1 MDQTA
6 SAHQE
11 ILRHIRECGKNT
23 NLDRRVGIRT
33 RGYYEDTSQSRRFA
47 LHIVTV
53 ILAYTILE
61 SPIKSGLSRA
71 HW

>member
-1 MDQTA
+1 MDRTA

-11 ILRHIRECGKNT
+11 FLRYIKECSKTT

-33 RGYYEDTSQSRRFA
+33 RGYCEEASQSRRFA
-47 LHIVTV
+47 LHIVTD
-53 ILAYTILE
+53 ILAYTIRE

-71 HW
+71 H